1 MPKYTITIQQ
11 VVDVEAKDEKTA
23 CALTKENP
31 PQSFLF
37 GAGPDG
43 GYSVDT
49 RKAIKIISCEPK
61 QKRSR
66 KNA

>member
-31 PQSFLF
+31 PHSFLF
-37 GAGPDG
+37 GAGPAG
-43 GYSVDT
+43 RYSVDT
-49 RKAIKIISCEPK
+49 RRAVKIISCEPK